1 MVVKWSTYAPSTLA
15 ILVQIPQKK
24 MKFPT
29 KETKIGKIKRGRG
42 FTFYSDNPTDT
53 KNNFFPKRQEKY
65 KRDRG
70 FWWWSSGQRNAPITL
85 SILVQIPLTQKSYS
99 DLCTKRRELV

>member
-53 KNNFFPKRQEKY
+53 KNYFFQKDKKNIKETEV
-65 KRDRG
+65 
-70 FWWWSSGQRNAPITL
+70 SGGGQVVNVMHL
-85 SILVQIPLTQKSYS
+85 L
-99 DLCTKRRELV
+99 LCQS

>member
-42 FTFYSDNPTDT
+42 FTF
-53 KNNFFPKRQEKY
+53 
-65 KRDRG
+65 
-70 FWWWSSGQRNAPITL
+70 TL
-85 SILVQIPLTQKSYS
+85 TIPLTQKIIFFQKDKKNIKETEVSGGGQVVNVMHLL
-99 DLCTKRRELV
+99 LCQS